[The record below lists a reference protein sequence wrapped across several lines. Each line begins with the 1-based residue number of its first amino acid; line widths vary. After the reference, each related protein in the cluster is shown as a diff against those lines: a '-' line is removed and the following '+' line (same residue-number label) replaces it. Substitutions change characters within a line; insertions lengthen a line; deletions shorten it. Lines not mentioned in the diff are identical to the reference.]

1 MRLAIILF
9 PLTFF
14 AIQCKPLKMSNEP
27 HFAIKTYKF
36 NRSKYQIKDLID
48 SAISKNKNFFWQR
61 GRTYG
66 EMLLNLKVDRDTIT
80 FFLLFDGDDLEWVQN
95 PDSVSLLL
103 ADIAFYQDYSST
115 ELLFSPEID
124 TADKMQYEKLL
135 DTFIIKPIKNIT
147 EESKA
152 YIIKKISSKEI
163 RPQKWIICKNEK
175 INCDSV
181 FIDDYIRDRFLGHYE
196 IIPKDSL

>member
-1 MRLAIILF
+1 
-9 PLTFF
+9 
-14 AIQCKPLKMSNEP
+14 MSNEP